1 MKTSLLLPKLFVATC
16 ILMLV
21 ACNTSASDTK
31 NLETSQSENID
42 PENVESVQMPE
53 KENWK
58 TFEDRRSGI
67 TFSHPADW
75 KVIIEDDI
83 VIFEALFGRLILHN
97 ISVPADELH
106 VNAEEMFEQDDNYV
120 EASRMQYSKP
130 DRYMSI
136 GKFKDGPSS
145 IVQFLVA
152 YPEYGLM
159 HWELIS
165 DQEDYDPETI
175 YFVEDLIAAVRF
187 TNVKSRDCS
196 HR

>member
-1 MKTSLLLPKLFVATC
+1 MKTLLLLPKLFVTIC
-16 ILMLV
+16 ILILV

-31 NLETSQSENID
+31 NSETSQSENLD
-42 PENVESVQMPE
+42 SENVESVQMPE

-120 EASRMQYSKP
+120 EASRTQYSNP

-152 YPEYGLM
+152 YP
-159 HWELIS
+159 
-165 DQEDYDPETI
+165 
-175 YFVEDLIAAVRF
+175 
-187 TNVKSRDCS
+187 
-196 HR
+196 

>member
-1 MKTSLLLPKLFVATC
+1 MC
-16 ILMLV
+16 IRD
-21 ACNTSASDTK
+21 S
-31 NLETSQSENID
+31 
-42 PENVESVQMPE
+42 
-53 KENWK
+53 
-58 TFEDRRSGI
+58 
-67 TFSHPADW
+67 
-75 KVIIEDDI
+75 
-83 VIFEALFGRLILHN
+83 N

-120 EASRMQYSKP
+120 EASRTQYSKP

-175 YFVEDLIAAVRF
+175 YFVEDIIGSVKF
-187 TNVKSRDCS
+187 TNVKNQDGSSVTDSDSQIETLDVKDLSLIHISEPTRPY
-196 HR
+196 